1 MKKHH
6 LLLLVFMLCMNAV
19 NLYSQDD
26 SSLGIDMTEKIVNG
40 GFDDQYEGWTIDAPG
55 QKISTT
61 EKAGGLIPGGQN
73 HLQLW
78 VGSGGINGKVYQQ
91 LSNLPNGIY
100 TVTAIIVSSNFEGT
114 ISLYANEA
122 KSPITPGDNKKYQAT
137 TIVSDGIMEIGIELA
152 TTGSPTIDMDDFRLY
167 FSSDDETEIIEMLK
181 NNLQSMIDETQS
193 LIDEEFADYLG
204 MQAEF
209 GDMLMNYDAYD
220 ITDKETGY
228 KMIEAVKEIQ
238 DKMNIALKNAENLKE
253 TIRKAETLINSTTI
267 YPGIDAL
274 VETYEIIVEFYDG
287 QEGTSDEY
295 AMYLEK
301 LNNAIEAYSMS
312 QDATLD
318 KPADYTY
325 MIKHPQFCI
334 PEAEGIMQED
344 STMLYPYG
352 ENYVNGKVPAE
363 ATSEG
368 WYTGNEG
375 GDQKLSFS
383 QQRICWNAWNN
394 NFDYMSINQ
403 DLTGL
408 PNGYYSISADFITH
422 PGCATTQHTFAETNA
437 LKVTSDTLKEGL
449 SILQEP
455 YNGRWQT
462 LKTDL
467 IIVTDGKMTIGA
479 ETTGDKVNTPADFGG
494 TATDHSRGWFL
505 VSNFK
510 LYYHGPASA
519 EDVKNIL
526 AGKLSECQA
535 QCDTMMFRYDKK
547 TYQDSIDKC
556 RNASTSDEINSA
568 LNILSDAQ
576 KEAEKSISKQT
587 EIAAG
592 VYASMADSIA
602 EGSYTGEI
610 ASAAHKL
617 HDCMSMEIESEYA
630 TYTEMDSLVSIL
642 DAFVSKYIPAY
653 RTAASMNVSDEKC
666 RTNLHANMDR
676 QISEYENLTSLPE
689 ITLVEKHV
697 EQLYKAIKQCEAMD
711 LYLSGTDDYTSLISN
726 PDIENSS
733 SGSAEGWTITVT
745 GGNYVTAS
753 GQQVDGA
760 SGGRYLDS
768 YNGTAGNLLYNAYQT
783 IENLPSGIYKVR
795 AMMRTSS
802 DEGVYLY
809 AIADNDSATA
819 TLAEVSRERINIT
832 HYGGPKAQDGLD
844 SIATVAGQYGS
855 IWCDL
860 YDRTQGGATADVAEA
875 DTLNANS
882 ARGYGWQYKEV
893 EIEVTGHTLTIG
905 ATCDSTFTKNHGGRA
920 FTGQW
925 FSADN
930 FTLTLVKEGS
940 NDNWNPSTGIS
951 SVGETKGDEL
961 VVKVHDGTITTN
973 GDIYSL
979 NGTRIANGSKVAKGV
994 YIIRHK
1000 ENSKKIF
1007 VR

>member
-1 MKKHH
+1 
-6 LLLLVFMLCMNAV
+6 MNAV

-114 ISLYANEA
+114 ISLYANET

-287 QEGTSDEY
+287 REGTSDEY

-375 GDQKLSFS
+375 GDQRLSFS
-383 QQRICWNAWNN
+383 QQRICWNAWNKD
-394 NFDYMSINQ
+394 FDYMSINQ

-653 RTAASMNVSDEKC
+653 RIAASMNVSDEKS

-979 NGTRIANGSKVAKGV
+979 NGTRMANGSKVPKGV

>member
-1 MKKHH
+1 
-6 LLLLVFMLCMNAV
+6 MNAV

-137 TIVSDGIMEIGIELA
+137 TIVSDGVMEIGIELA

-253 TIRKAETLINSTTI
+253 TIRKAETLINSTTT

-274 VETYEIIVEFYDG
+274 VETYDIIVEFYDG
-287 QEGTSDEY
+287 REGTSDEY
-295 AMYLEK
+295 AMHLEK

-375 GDQKLSFS
+375 GDQRLSFS
-383 QQRICWNAWNN
+383 QQRICWNAWNKD
-394 NFDYMSINQ
+394 FDYMSINQ

-602 EGSYTGEI
+602 EGCYTGEI

-930 FTLTLVKEGS
+930 FTLTLVKEGN

-979 NGTRIANGSKVAKGV
+979 NGTRMANGSKVAKGV

>member
-1 MKKHH
+1 
-6 LLLLVFMLCMNAV
+6 MNAV

-114 ISLYANEA
+114 ISLYANET

-287 QEGTSDEY
+287 REGTSDEY
-295 AMYLEK
+295 AMHLEK

-375 GDQKLSFS
+375 GDQRLSFS
-383 QQRICWNAWNN
+383 QQRICWNAWNKD
-394 NFDYMSINQ
+394 FDYMSINQ

-951 SVGETKGDEL
+951 SVGETKGEEL

-979 NGTRIANGSKVAKGV
+979 NGTRMANGSKVPKGV

>member
-1 MKKHH
+1 
-6 LLLLVFMLCMNAV
+6 
-19 NLYSQDD
+19 
-26 SSLGIDMTEKIVNG
+26 
-40 GFDDQYEGWTIDAPG
+40 
-55 QKISTT
+55 
-61 EKAGGLIPGGQN
+61 
-73 HLQLW
+73 
-78 VGSGGINGKVYQQ
+78 
-91 LSNLPNGIY
+91 
-100 TVTAIIVSSNFEGT
+100 
-114 ISLYANEA
+114 
-122 KSPITPGDNKKYQAT
+122 
-137 TIVSDGIMEIGIELA
+137 
-152 TTGSPTIDMDDFRLY
+152 
-167 FSSDDETEIIEMLK
+167 
-181 NNLQSMIDETQS
+181 
-193 LIDEEFADYLG
+193 
-204 MQAEF
+204 
-209 GDMLMNYDAYD
+209 
-220 ITDKETGY
+220 
-228 KMIEAVKEIQ
+228 
-238 DKMNIALKNAENLKE
+238 
-253 TIRKAETLINSTTI
+253 
-267 YPGIDAL
+267 
-274 VETYEIIVEFYDG
+274 
-287 QEGTSDEY
+287 
-295 AMYLEK
+295 
-301 LNNAIEAYSMS
+301 
-312 QDATLD
+312 
-318 KPADYTY
+318 
-325 MIKHPQFCI
+325 
-334 PEAEGIMQED
+334 
-344 STMLYPYG
+344 
-352 ENYVNGKVPAE
+352 
-363 ATSEG
+363 
-368 WYTGNEG
+368 
-375 GDQKLSFS
+375 
-383 QQRICWNAWNN
+383 
-394 NFDYMSINQ
+394 
-403 DLTGL
+403 
-408 PNGYYSISADFITH
+408 
-422 PGCATTQHTFAETNA
+422 
-437 LKVTSDTLKEGL
+437 
-449 SILQEP
+449 
-455 YNGRWQT
+455 
-462 LKTDL
+462 
-467 IIVTDGKMTIGA
+467 MTIGA

-535 QCDTMMFRYDKK
+535 QCDTMMFRYDKNA
-547 TYQDSIDKC
+547 YQDSIDKC

-568 LNILSDAQ
+568 LNILSNAQ

-602 EGSYTGEI
+602 EGNYAGEI

-733 SGSAEGWTITVT
+733 SSSAEGWTITVT

-930 FTLTLVKEGS
+930 FTLTLVKEGN

-951 SVGETKGDEL
+951 SVGETKGEEL

>member
-114 ISLYANEA
+114 ISLYANET

-287 QEGTSDEY
+287 REGTSDEY
-295 AMYLEK
+295 AMHLEK

-375 GDQKLSFS
+375 GDQRLSFS
-383 QQRICWNAWNN
+383 QQRICWNAWNKD
-394 NFDYMSINQ
+394 FDYMSINQ

-979 NGTRIANGSKVAKGV
+979 NGTRMANGSKVPKGV

>member
-137 TIVSDGIMEIGIELA
+137 TIVSDGVMEIGIELA

-253 TIRKAETLINSTTI
+253 TIRKAETLINSTTT

-274 VETYEIIVEFYDG
+274 VETYDIIVEFYDG
-287 QEGTSDEY
+287 REGTSDEY
-295 AMYLEK
+295 AMHLEK

-375 GDQKLSFS
+375 GDQRLSFS
-383 QQRICWNAWNN
+383 QQRICWNAWNKD
-394 NFDYMSINQ
+394 FDYMSINQ

-602 EGSYTGEI
+602 EGCYTGEI

-930 FTLTLVKEGS
+930 FTLTLVKEGN

-979 NGTRIANGSKVAKGV
+979 NGTRMANGSKVAKGV

>member
-6 LLLLVFMLCMNAV
+6 LLLLLFMFCMNAV
-19 NLYSQDD
+19 ELYSQDD
-26 SSLGIDMTEKIVNG
+26 VSMGIDMTEKVANG

-55 QKISTT
+55 QKISTA
-61 EKAGGLIPGGQN
+61 EKADGLIPGGQN

-91 LSNLPNGIY
+91 ISNLPNGIY
-100 TVTAIIVSSNFEGT
+100 TVTAIIVPSFEGS
-114 ISLYANEA
+114 ISLYANET
-122 KSPITPGDNKKYQAT
+122 KSPLTSGDNKMYQAT
-137 TIVSDGIMEIGIELA
+137 TIVSDGILEIGVELS
-152 TTGSPTIDMDDFRLY
+152 TTGSTLIDMDDFRLY
-167 FSSDDETEIIEMLK
+167 FSSDDEAEIIEMLK
-181 NNLQSMIDETQS
+181 NQVQNIIDETQS
-193 LIDEEFADYLG
+193 FIDEEFADYPG

-209 GDMLMNYDAYD
+209 GDMLMNYDAYG

-228 KMIEAVKEIQ
+228 KMIEDIKEIQ
-238 DKMNIALKNAENLKE
+238 SKMNIALKNAEDLKE
-253 TIRKAETLINSTTI
+253 AIKKTEVLITSTTT

-274 VETYEIIVEFYDG
+274 IETYETIVSFYDS
-287 QEGTSDEY
+287 QAGTSDEY

-301 LNNAIEAYSMS
+301 LNKAIEAYSMS

-325 MIKHPQFCI
+325 LIKHPQFCI

-352 ENYVNGKVPAE
+352 ENYAQGKVPAE

-368 WYTGNEG
+368 WYIGNGG

-394 NFDYMSINQ
+394 NFDYLSINQ
-403 DLTGL
+403 DLTEL

-422 PGCATTQHTFAETNA
+422 PGCATTQHTYAETNA
-437 LKVTSDTLKEGL
+437 LKVTSDTLKEGR
-449 SILQEP
+449 SITQEP

-467 IIVTDGKMTIGA
+467 IIVTNGKMTIGA
-479 ETTGDKVNTPADFGG
+479 ESTGDKVNTPADFGG
-494 TATDHSRGWFL
+494 SATDHSRGWFL

-510 LYYHGPASA
+510 LYYHGPAST
-519 EDVKNIL
+519 EDIKNIL
-526 AGKLSECQA
+526 TGKLAECQA
-535 QCDTMMFRYDKK
+535 QCDTMMFRYDKNA
-547 TYQDSIDKC
+547 YQDSIDKC
-556 RNASTSDEINSA
+556 RNASTADEINSA
-568 LNILSDAQ
+568 LNILSEAQ

-602 EGSYTGEI
+602 EGNYTGEI
-610 ASAAHKL
+610 ASVARIL
-617 HDCMSMEIESEYA
+617 HDCMQMEIESEYA

-642 DAFVSKYIPAY
+642 DVFVNEYIPVY
-653 RTAASMNVSDEKC
+653 RTAASMDVSDEKC
-666 RTNLHANMDR
+666 RANLHANMDR
-676 QISEYENLTSLPE
+676 QISEYESMTDLPE
-689 ITLVEKHV
+689 MTLVEEHV
-697 EQLYKAIKQCEAMD
+697 EELYKAIMQCKAMD
-711 LYLSGTDDYTSLISN
+711 LYLSGTTDYTSLIAN
-726 PDIENSS
+726 PGIENSS
-733 SGSAEGWTITVT
+733 SGNAEGWTITVT

-760 SGGRYLDS
+760 SGGRYMDS

-905 ATCDSTFTKNHGGRA
+905 ATCDSTFTKKHGGRA

-951 SVGETKGDEL
+951 SVGETKGEEL

>member
-193 LIDEEFADYLG
+193 FIDEEFADYLG

-253 TIRKAETLINSTTI
+253 TIRKAETLINSTTT

-274 VETYEIIVEFYDG
+274 VETYDIIVEFYDG
-287 QEGTSDEY
+287 REGTSDEY

-375 GDQKLSFS
+375 GDQRLSFS
-383 QQRICWNAWNN
+383 QQRICWNAWNKD
-394 NFDYMSINQ
+394 FDYMSINQ

-602 EGSYTGEI
+602 EGCYTGEI

-653 RTAASMNVSDEKC
+653 RTAASMNVSDEKS

-979 NGTRIANGSKVAKGV
+979 NGTRMANGSKVPKGV

>member
-1 MKKHH
+1 
-6 LLLLVFMLCMNAV
+6 MNAV

-114 ISLYANEA
+114 ISLYANET

-253 TIRKAETLINSTTI
+253 TIKKAETLINSTTI

-375 GDQKLSFS
+375 GDQRLSFS
-383 QQRICWNAWNN
+383 QQRICWNAWNKD
-394 NFDYMSINQ
+394 FDYMSINQ

-726 PDIENSS
+726 PGIENSS

-760 SGGRYLDS
+760 SGGRYMDS

-930 FTLTLVKEGS
+930 FTLTLVKEGN

>member
-1 MKKHH
+1 
-6 LLLLVFMLCMNAV
+6 MNAV

-114 ISLYANEA
+114 ISLYANET

-253 TIRKAETLINSTTI
+253 TIKKAETLINSTTI

-287 QEGTSDEY
+287 REGTSDEY

-375 GDQKLSFS
+375 GDQRLSFS
-383 QQRICWNAWNN
+383 QQRICWNAWNKD
-394 NFDYMSINQ
+394 FDYMSINQ

-930 FTLTLVKEGS
+930 FTLTLVKEGN

-979 NGTRIANGSKVAKGV
+979 NGTRMANGSKVAKGV

>member
-193 LIDEEFADYLG
+193 FIDEEFADYLG

-253 TIRKAETLINSTTI
+253 TIRKAETLINSTTT

-274 VETYEIIVEFYDG
+274 VETYDIIVEFYDG
-287 QEGTSDEY
+287 REGTSDEY
-295 AMYLEK
+295 AMHLEK

-526 AGKLSECQA
+526 AGKLAECQA

-602 EGSYTGEI
+602 EGCYTGEI

-653 RTAASMNVSDEKC
+653 RIASSMNVSDEKC
-666 RTNLHANMDR
+666 RANLHANMDR

-726 PDIENSS
+726 PGIENSS

-760 SGGRYLDS
+760 SGGRYMDS

-905 ATCDSTFTKNHGGRA
+905 ATCDSTFTKKHGGRA

-930 FTLTLVKEGS
+930 FTLTLVKEGN

>member
-1 MKKHH
+1 M
-6 LLLLVFMLCMNAV
+6 
-19 NLYSQDD
+19 
-26 SSLGIDMTEKIVNG
+26 
-40 GFDDQYEGWTIDAPG
+40 
-55 QKISTT
+55 
-61 EKAGGLIPGGQN
+61 
-73 HLQLW
+73 
-78 VGSGGINGKVYQQ
+78 
-91 LSNLPNGIY
+91 
-100 TVTAIIVSSNFEGT
+100 
-114 ISLYANEA
+114 
-122 KSPITPGDNKKYQAT
+122 
-137 TIVSDGIMEIGIELA
+137 
-152 TTGSPTIDMDDFRLY
+152 
-167 FSSDDETEIIEMLK
+167 
-181 NNLQSMIDETQS
+181 
-193 LIDEEFADYLG
+193 
-204 MQAEF
+204 
-209 GDMLMNYDAYD
+209 
-220 ITDKETGY
+220 
-228 KMIEAVKEIQ
+228 
-238 DKMNIALKNAENLKE
+238 
-253 TIRKAETLINSTTI
+253 
-267 YPGIDAL
+267 
-274 VETYEIIVEFYDG
+274 
-287 QEGTSDEY
+287 
-295 AMYLEK
+295 
-301 LNNAIEAYSMS
+301 
-312 QDATLD
+312 
-318 KPADYTY
+318 
-325 MIKHPQFCI
+325 
-334 PEAEGIMQED
+334 
-344 STMLYPYG
+344 
-352 ENYVNGKVPAE
+352 
-363 ATSEG
+363 
-368 WYTGNEG
+368 
-375 GDQKLSFS
+375 
-383 QQRICWNAWNN
+383 
-394 NFDYMSINQ
+394 
-403 DLTGL
+403 
-408 PNGYYSISADFITH
+408 
-422 PGCATTQHTFAETNA
+422 
-437 LKVTSDTLKEGL
+437 
-449 SILQEP
+449 
-455 YNGRWQT
+455 
-462 LKTDL
+462 
-467 IIVTDGKMTIGA
+467 
-479 ETTGDKVNTPADFGG
+479 
-494 TATDHSRGWFL
+494 
-505 VSNFK
+505 
-510 LYYHGPASA
+510 
-519 EDVKNIL
+519 
-526 AGKLSECQA
+526 
-535 QCDTMMFRYDKK
+535 
-547 TYQDSIDKC
+547 
-556 RNASTSDEINSA
+556 
-568 LNILSDAQ
+568 
-576 KEAEKSISKQT
+576 
-587 EIAAG
+587 
-592 VYASMADSIA
+592 YASIADSIA
-602 EGSYTGEI
+602 EGCYTGEI

-653 RTAASMNVSDEKC
+653 RIAASMNVSDEKC
-666 RTNLHANMDR
+666 RANLHANMDR

-726 PDIENSS
+726 PGIENSS

-819 TLAEVSRERINIT
+819 TLADVSRERINIT

-930 FTLTLVKEGS
+930 FTLTLVKEGN

-979 NGTRIANGSKVAKGV
+979 NGTRMANGSKVAKGV

>member
-1 MKKHH
+1 
-6 LLLLVFMLCMNAV
+6 MNAV

-114 ISLYANEA
+114 ISLYANET

-287 QEGTSDEY
+287 REGTSDEY
-295 AMYLEK
+295 AMHLEK

-375 GDQKLSFS
+375 GDQRLSFS
-383 QQRICWNAWNN
+383 QQRICWNAWNKD
-394 NFDYMSINQ
+394 FDYMSINQ

-979 NGTRIANGSKVAKGV
+979 NGTRMANGSKVPKGV

>member
-1 MKKHH
+1 
-6 LLLLVFMLCMNAV
+6 MNAV

>member
-1 MKKHH
+1 
-6 LLLLVFMLCMNAV
+6 MNAV

-287 QEGTSDEY
+287 REGTSDEY
-295 AMYLEK
+295 AMHLEK

-375 GDQKLSFS
+375 GDQRLSFS
-383 QQRICWNAWNN
+383 QQRICWNAWNKD
-394 NFDYMSINQ
+394 FDYMSINQ

-930 FTLTLVKEGS
+930 FTLTLVKEGN

-979 NGTRIANGSKVAKGV
+979 NGTRMANGSKVPKGV

>member
-1 MKKHH
+1 
-6 LLLLVFMLCMNAV
+6 MNAV

-114 ISLYANEA
+114 ISLYANET

-253 TIRKAETLINSTTI
+253 TIRKAETLINSTTT

-274 VETYEIIVEFYDG
+274 VETYDIIVEFYDG
-287 QEGTSDEY
+287 REGTSDEY

-375 GDQKLSFS
+375 GDQRLSFS
-383 QQRICWNAWNN
+383 QQRICWNAWNKD
-394 NFDYMSINQ
+394 FDYMSINQ

-726 PDIENSS
+726 PNIENSS

-979 NGTRIANGSKVAKGV
+979 NGTRMANGSKVPKGV